1 MTYVTSNLN
10 EPSLD
15 VSANVINRLKSF
27 ALENYNQAMKD
38 GAMAAVSY
46 WDGYIR
52 ACQHI
57 LEAEHE

>member
-1 MTYVTSNLN
+1 MTPGTS
-10 EPSLD
+10 SLSERPID
-15 VSANVINRLKSF
+15 VSAEVIGRLKSF
-27 ALENYNQAMKD
+27 AVDHYNQAMKE